1 MQIGFERVVLKRITE
16 LTSADW
22 RLMHAFFRDRE
33 LADWNGARPVRLP
46 LWLFKRILL
55 EEEQAG
61 DKWGFG
67 IFTEGRL
74 IGSVELYHLQ
84 PALPA
89 HPIQGTLGIM
99 IGERGLLG
107 NGYGREALLALARHA
122 FQGIQPPLERIR
134 LTTFLHNVRAQRC
147 FARVGFQVKSHA
159 QKGDSTS
166 VNMELTRAEFLKQM
180 FIEGEIS

>member
-1 MQIGFERVVLKRITE
+1 MQIRYGRVELKRITE
-16 LTSADW
+16 LTVADW

-67 IFTEGRL
+67 IYTEGRL

-84 PALPA
+84 PAFPVQ
-89 HPIQGTLGIM
+89 PTQGTLGIM
-99 IGERGLLG
+99 IGDRTLLG
-107 NGYGREALLALARHA
+107 HGYGREALMALAVYA
-122 FQGIQPPLERIR
+122 FQQLQPPLDRIR

-166 VNMELTRAEFLKQM
+166 VNMELTRLDFLKQLQSG
-180 FIEGEIS
+180 GEVL

>member
-1 MQIGFERVVLKRITE
+1 MQIAHQRVVLKRIAE
-16 LTSADW
+16 LSVADW

-33 LADWNGARPVRLP
+33 LADWNGAKPVRLP

-67 IFTEGRL
+67 IYTENRL

-84 PALPA
+84 PAFPLRPT
-89 HPIQGTLGIM
+89 QGTLGIM
-99 IGERGLLG
+99 IGDRELLG
-107 NGYGREALLALARHA
+107 QGYGREALMALAMHA
-122 FQGIQPPLERIR
+122 FEQLDPPLERIR

-159 QKGDSTS
+159 QKGDATS
-166 VNMELTRAEFLKQM
+166 VNMELTRTEYFRHAFSERDQP
-180 FIEGEIS
+180 